1 MKEILNIQSLSAGYG
16 PLRVIHDLDLVVT
29 AGETVG
35 LIGLNGHGKST
46 LMRAIAG
53 LTDWQDGSIRLL
65 GKEVGGKRMHGA
77 GRRTHRIV
85 RQGLALIPQG
95 DALFPGLTV
104 RQHLDSGAY
113 TSEAWKTR
121 KERKAR
127 VLEIFPALKP
137 RLDDVAGRLSGG
149 ERRMV
154 SLGRGLMAD
163 VFLYLIDE
171 PSLGLAPIVSKTV
184 IDALMQIDLKGGAM
198 IIAEQIVSLLQG
210 RVDRVLGMH
219 DGRIK
224 AGAIDVNLGKPVMI

>member
-1 MKEILNIQSLSAGYG
+1 MKEIINIQSLSAGYG
-16 PLRVIHDLDLVVT
+16 PLRVIHDLDLVVRT
-29 AGETVG
+29 GEKIG

-65 GKEVGGKRMHGA
+65 DKEIGGRRMHGA

-85 RQGLALIPQG
+85 RQGLSLMPQG

-104 RQHLDSGAY
+104 RQHLDSGAF
-113 TSEAWKTR
+113 TSQAWRTR
-121 KERKAR
+121 EERRAR
-127 VLEIFPALKP
+127 VLNIFPALKP
-137 RLDDVAGRLSGG
+137 RLNDVAGRLSGG

-163 VFLYLIDE
+163 VKLYLIDE

-184 IDALMQIDLKGGAM
+184 IDALMQIDLKDGAM
-198 IIAEQIVSLLQG
+198 IIAEQIVSLLEG
-210 RVDRVLGMH
+210 RVERVLGMH

-224 AGAIDVNLGKPVMI
+224 AGEVDLNLGKPVMV

>member
-1 MKEILNIQSLSAGYG
+1 MNEILNIQSLSAGYG

-29 AGETVG
+29 TGEKIG
-35 LIGLNGHGKST
+35 LVGLNGHGKST
-46 LMRAIAG
+46 LLRAIAG
-53 LTDWQDGSIRLL
+53 LTDWQDGSIKML
-65 GKEVGGKRMHGA
+65 GKEIGGRRMHGA

-85 RQGLALIPQG
+85 RRGLALMPQG

-113 TSEAWKTR
+113 TSKAWKKR
-121 KERKAR
+121 KQLRER
-127 VLEIFPALKP
+127 VLEIFPTLKP
-137 RLDDVAGRLSGG
+137 RLNDVAGRLSGG

-163 VFLYLIDE
+163 VSLYLIDE

-184 IDALMQIDLKGGAM
+184 IDALMQIDLKARAM
-198 IIAEQIVSLLQG
+198 IIAEQIVSLLEG
-210 RVDRVLGMH
+210 NVDRVLGMH

-224 AGAIDVNLGKPVMI
+224 AEGVDVKLGKPVMV

>member
-16 PLRVIHDLDLVVT
+16 PLRVIHDLDLVVE
-29 AGETVG
+29 AGEKIG

-46 LMRAIAG
+46 LMRAITG
-53 LTDWQDGSIRLL
+53 LTDWQDGSIRFQ
-65 GKEVGGKRMHGA
+65 GKEIGGKRMHGA
-77 GRRTHRIV
+77 GRHTHRIV
-85 RQGLALIPQG
+85 RQGLSLVPQG

-113 TSEAWKTR
+113 TSRAWKTR

-127 VLEIFPALKP
+127 VLDIFPALKP
-137 RLDDVAGRLSGG
+137 RMDDVAGRLSGG

-163 VFLYLIDE
+163 VKLYLIDE

-184 IDALMQIDLKGGAM
+184 LDALMQIDLKDGAM
-198 IIAEQIVSLLQG
+198 VIAEQIVSLLQG

-219 DGRIK
+219 HGRIK
-224 AGAIDVNLGKPVMI
+224 AGEVDVNLGKPVMV

>member
-1 MKEILNIQSLSAGYG
+1 MKEILTIQSLSAGYG
-16 PLRVIHDLDLVVT
+16 PLRVIHDLDLVVRT
-29 AGETVG
+29 GEKIG

-65 GKEVGGKRMHGA
+65 DKEIGGRRMHGA

-85 RQGLALIPQG
+85 RQGLSLMPQG

-104 RQHLDSGAY
+104 RQHLDSGAF
-113 TSEAWKTR
+113 TSQAWRTR
-121 KERKAR
+121 EERRAR
-127 VLEIFPALKP
+127 VLNIFPALKP
-137 RLDDVAGRLSGG
+137 RLNDVAGRLSGG

-163 VFLYLIDE
+163 VKLYLIDE

-184 IDALMQIDLKGGAM
+184 IDALMQIDLKDGAM
-198 IIAEQIVSLLQG
+198 IIAEQIVSLLEG
-210 RVDRVLGMH
+210 RVERVLGMH

-224 AGAIDVNLGKPVMI
+224 AGEVDLNLGKPVMI